1 MKKITV
7 RTLSIAASLVA
18 AAAVSGT
25 SSAYAAADKDISALD
40 LSVIL
45 KSNVFTYTGNPVCP
59 EYMLTNG
66 ATGWTSGE
74 YKCADYTIDYRYNI
88 DAGTGSVVAVGTGD
102 YSGQQTLATFT
113 INPMNVTDIP
123 DFKLS
128 VEAAQYTGK
137 PVLPDVEIASGYRTL
152 RESVDYTV
160 SALNN
165 IDVGYG
171 VSSVKFK
178 GNYTGDYLTCFRID
192 YAPIIHLTGSQE
204 GAGNVLKWDKVECDE
219 ISVYRYDEKSNS
231 DILLGTADGNE
242 FIDTAAPQFSDCR
255 YTVKTRYTYNG
266 KEYYSTSKPCT
277 VSTTLNAPKLD
288 VVLENGTAELS
299 WNSNPDAD
307 GYFVY
312 MDGVSV
318 ATVSDRSTV
327 SYTINDIDPSDKHTF
342 SVASFALHDGQFVV
356 SPQSEQKA
364 LGQDPATEPATDP
377 VQEQSVLANAKKGD
391 RRSFKIINSQKQT
404 DSLYAT
410 VTLTDN
416 DFAILEKFA
425 KEHFND
431 NMTDTDKLIYTLE
444 WINRNTKYAS
454 TSADWSRI
462 NGKSYVEAI
471 FNLKTGQCLQY
482 NGAMV
487 SMMRYLGYE
496 ANMVLGWRGTWPSN
510 YWQHFWG
517 EIEIDGT
524 KYMIETGNY
533 GKSGGWG
540 FFLAPYNYTDG
551 KYIINCKNMQADFG
565 GWWYY

>member
-1 MKKITV
+1 MKKIII

-18 AAAVSGT
+18 AAAVSNT
-25 SSAYAAADKDISALD
+25 SSAFAAADKDVSSLN
-40 LSVIL
+40 LGVTL
-45 KSNVFTYTGNPVCP
+45 KNNVFTYTGSPICP

-66 ATGWTSGE
+66 DTGWTSGE
-74 YKCADYTIDYRYNI
+74 YKGNGYTIDYRYNI
-88 DAGTGSVVAVGTGD
+88 SAGTGRIVAIGTGD

-113 INPMNVTDIP
+113 INPMHVTNIP
-123 DFKLS
+123 NFKLS
-128 VEAAQYTGK
+128 VETAKYTGK
-137 PVLPDVEIASGYRTL
+137 PVLPDVDIASGYYSL

-160 SALNN
+160 SAVNN
-165 IDVGYG
+165 TAVGYA

-192 YAPIIHLTGSQE
+192 YAPISHLTGSQE
-204 GAGNVLKWDKVECDE
+204 AAGNVLKWDKVDCDE

-242 FIDTAAPQFSDCR
+242 FVDTAAPQFSDCR

-266 KEYYSTSKPCT
+266 EQYYSTSKPCT
-277 VSTTLNAPKLD
+277 VATTLNAPKLD
-288 VVLENGTAELS
+288 VASDNGAADLS

-318 ATVSDRSTV
+318 ATISDRSAAFYTV
-327 SYTINDIDPSDKHTF
+327 NDIDPSDKHTF
-342 SVASFALHDGQFVV
+342 SVASYKILNGQFVM
-356 SPQSEQKA
+356 SPKSEEQTISED
-364 LGQDPATEPATDP
+364 LIRDP
-377 VQEQSVLANAKKGD
+377 VQEAPQEQSVLAKAKKGD
-391 RRSFKIINSQKQT
+391 RRSFTITNSQKQT

-410 VTLTDN
+410 VTLSDN

-462 NGKSYVEAI
+462 SKKSYVEAI
-471 FNLKTGQCLQY
+471 FSLKTGQCAQY

-487 SMMRYLGYE
+487 SMMRYLGYK

-533 GKSGGWG
+533 GKSGSWS